1 MGKPSTLKSFQF
13 ELIIDKLN
21 PLEGFSIRAETREN
35 MILIFV
41 EDLRE
46 HPDFKGRKPAYG
58 WNDIFQTLSRIGL
71 DPAKAVVSLGF
82 RTEAVNYNSGE
93 TFNIGVA
100 QLGWTCAIAPRHGTH
115 RSGTCLRDNGK
126 LVPKLL
132 VERAVRL
139 MVLVRAQGF
148 QDQHP
153 FLGRETGP
161 LLAEGE
167 DA

>member
-35 MILIFV
+35 IILIFV

-71 DPAKAVVSLGF
+71 DSAKAVVSLGF
-82 RTEAVNYNSGE
+82 RTEAVNSNSGE

-100 QLGWTCAIAPRHGTH
+100 QPVSYTH
-115 RSGTCLRDNGK
+115 LTL
-126 LVPKLL
+126 PTILL
-132 VERAVRL
+132 V
-139 MVLVRAQGF
+139 
-148 QDQHP
+148 
-153 FLGRETGP
+153 
-161 LLAEGE
+161 
-167 DA
+167 

>member
-21 PLEGFSIRAETREN
+21 PPEVFSIRAETREN

-46 HPDFKGRKPAYG
+46 HPAFKGRKSACG
-58 WNDIFQTLSRIGL
+58 WNDILQTLSRIGL

-82 RTEAVNYNSGE
+82 RTEAVNSNSGE

-100 QLGWTCAIAPRHGTH
+100 QLGWTCAIAPNRTPEPV
-115 RSGTCLRDNGK
+115 R
-126 LVPKLL
+126 VPDCGLDP
-132 VERAVRL
+132 VPNP
-139 MVLVRAQGF
+139 AQGGL
-148 QDQHP
+148 DVRP
-153 FLGRETGP
+153 CPRTS
-161 LLAEGE
+161 
-167 DA
+167 

>member
-46 HPDFKGRKPAYG
+46 HPDFKGRKPACG

-82 RTEAVNYNSGE
+82 RTEAVNSNSGE

-100 QLGWTCAIAPRHGTH
+100 QLGWTCAI
-115 RSGTCLRDNGK
+115 
-126 LVPKLL
+126 VPNRIPEPIRVPDCGLDP
-132 VERAVRL
+132 VPNP
-139 MVLVRAQGF
+139 AQGGL
-148 QDQHP
+148 DVRP
-153 FLGRETGP
+153 CPRTS
-161 LLAEGE
+161 
-167 DA
+167 